1 MVTMTDTETELI
13 KGEELL
19 AMFEYEKARKKFN
32 DIIKAD
38 PNNARAYFG
47 KAEASLG
54 MHKVTAEEIMELYK
68 KATELDP
75 TNVFYVTSLGA
86 FCVQTGKF
94 QDAEACYNKAT
105 ELDEENFPDYFA
117 EFAIGYF
124 KSAQI
129 VYENHIDRDPNT
141 MNMINKK
148 TLEYLLKAI
157 NLTPDKAKQ
166 LL

>member
-1 MVTMTDTETELI
+1 MSDIEIELN
-13 KGEELL
+13 KGEMLL
-19 AMFEYEKARKKFN
+19 AQFEYEKARKKFA
-32 DIIKAD
+32 DIIKTN
-38 PNNARAYFG
+38 PNNAGAYFG

-54 MHKVTAEEIMELYK
+54 MQKVTAEEIMELYK

-75 TNVFYVTSLGA
+75 KNVFYMTSLGS
-86 FCVQTGKF
+86 FCLQIGKF

-105 ELDEENFPDYFA
+105 ELDEENAPDYFA

-124 KSAQI
+124 RNAQI

-141 MNMINKK
+141 MTMINKK

-157 NLTPDKAKQ
+157 DLTPEKAK
-166 LL
+166 LLM

>member
-1 MVTMTDTETELI
+1 MADIETELI
-13 KGEELL
+13 KGEQLL
-19 AMFEYEKARKKFN
+19 AEFEYDKARKKFN
-32 DIIKAD
+32 DVIKLD
-38 PNNARAYFG
+38 PKNARAHFG

-54 MHKVTAEEIMELYK
+54 LQKVTAEEIMELYK
-68 KATELDP
+68 KATELEPD
-75 TNVFYVTSLGA
+75 NVFYITSLGS
-86 FCVQTGKF
+86 FCLQIGKF

-124 KSAQI
+124 RNAQI

-141 MNMINKK
+141 MNMIRKK

-157 NLTPDKAKQ
+157 DLAPDKAKE
-166 LL
+166 LLG

>member
-1 MVTMTDTETELI
+1 MADIEIELI
-13 KGEELL
+13 KGEQLL
-19 AMFEYEKARKKFN
+19 AEFEYEKARKKFN
-32 DIIKAD
+32 DIIKTD
-38 PNNARAYFG
+38 PKNARAHFG

-54 MHKVTAEEIMELYK
+54 MQKVTAEEIMELYR
-68 KATELDP
+68 KATELEPD
-75 TNVFYVTSLGA
+75 NVFYITSLGS
-86 FCVQTGKF
+86 FCLQIGKF

-141 MNMINKK
+141 MTMIRKK

-157 NLTPDKAKQ
+157 DLAPEKAKE
-166 LL
+166 LLG

>member
-1 MVTMTDTETELI
+1 MSDIETELI

-19 AMFEYEKARKKFN
+19 AQFEYEKARKKFN
-32 DIIKAD
+32 DIIKTN

-75 TNVFYVTSLGA
+75 TNVFFMTSLGS
-86 FCVQTGKF
+86 FCLLTGKF

-105 ELDEENFPDYFA
+105 ELDEENSPDYFA
-117 EFAIGYF
+117 EFAIGYY

-148 TLEYLLKAI
+148 TLEYMLKAI